1 MEKNCKIKEIFEM
14 VQRIEANII
23 RIRKELNEY
32 YEILDRIGDTLLEI
46 EKMRKERREE
56 QNERL

>member
-23 RIRKELNEY
+23 RIRRELNEY

-46 EKMRKERREE
+46 EKMRKERKEE
-56 QNERL
+56 